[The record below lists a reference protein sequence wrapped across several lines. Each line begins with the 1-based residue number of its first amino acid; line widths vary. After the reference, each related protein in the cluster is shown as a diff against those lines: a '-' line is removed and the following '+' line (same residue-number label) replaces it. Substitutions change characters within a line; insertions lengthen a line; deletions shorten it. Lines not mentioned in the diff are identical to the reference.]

1 MSQKRLRSDSAASTD
16 PNTWTIFEPSSAPD
30 ADGDIIPTNPHDTKH
45 SRHAVTSAPAITCFL
60 PPSCAAG
67 TAFASHELFES
78 HYAQAHTNRCLECGK
93 NFPSG
98 RFLELHIAEHHDPL
112 QELRRERGEKGYGCF
127 VEGCERFCSTPQK
140 RRRHVIDK
148 HHFPKEYNWGIV
160 QWGIDNHTTLL
171 TRSTT
176 KNTLT
181 TTSTTGP
188 TIAATPTTPNKPQKL
203 GGKNPSPKQKD
214 PSRRKRPMG
223 IKEEEEEGKPSME
236 KGKEV
241 KEVDMLDVANAMSA
255 MKLVPPSVR
264 FGGRRGASMR

>member
-1 MSQKRLRSDSAASTD
+1 M
-16 PNTWTIFEPSSAPD
+16 
-30 ADGDIIPTNPHDTKH
+30 
-45 SRHAVTSAPAITCFL
+45 
-60 PPSCAAG
+60 
-67 TAFASHELFES
+67 
-78 HYAQAHTNRCLECGK
+78 
-93 NFPSG
+93 
-98 RFLELHIAEHHDPL
+98 ELHIAEHHDPL

-171 TRSTT
+171 TRTSTT
-176 KNTLT
+176 KAT
-181 TTSTTGP
+181 TTNTDP
-188 TIAATPTTPNKPQKL
+188 ATPKKPQKL

-214 PSRRKRPMG
+214 PNKRKIPMD
-223 IKEEEEEGKPSME
+223 IKEEEEEEKPTLE
-236 KGKEV
+236 KGKEA

>member
-1 MSQKRLRSDSAASTD
+1 
-16 PNTWTIFEPSSAPD
+16 
-30 ADGDIIPTNPHDTKH
+30 
-45 SRHAVTSAPAITCFL
+45 
-60 PPSCAAG
+60 
-67 TAFASHELFES
+67 
-78 HYAQAHTNRCLECGK
+78 
-93 NFPSG
+93 
-98 RFLELHIAEHHDPL
+98 
-112 QELRRERGEKGYGCF
+112 
-127 VEGCERFCSTPQK
+127 
-140 RRRHVIDK
+140 
-148 HHFPKEYNWGIV
+148 V